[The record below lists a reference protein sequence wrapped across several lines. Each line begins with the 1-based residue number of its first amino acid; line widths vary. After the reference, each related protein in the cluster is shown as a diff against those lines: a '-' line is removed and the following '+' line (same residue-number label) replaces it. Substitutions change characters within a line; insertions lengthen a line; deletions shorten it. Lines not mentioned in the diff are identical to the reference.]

1 MATWHGCF
9 CYCDSVI
16 VEESEDGI
24 HVRLKVERRK
34 SWRLA
39 MRLVVGDVK
48 IENSSSSN
56 NDKPIRLCHK
66 IDYLLVGWINSFSSV
81 RYSFHLV
88 AMRNRGMEE
97 TLLNSCIVASYTVI
111 LLTKLFL
118 FLFWLKLICS
128 GPLVHW
134 FEIHSSGFPAT
145 YIHRADNGSFNI
157 IICKT
162 TKKKIYSFRKDIY
175 TKLRIISLYNYMFF
189 MKI

>member
-1 MATWHGCF
+1 
-9 CYCDSVI
+9 
-16 VEESEDGI
+16 
-24 HVRLKVERRK
+24 
-34 SWRLA
+34 
-39 MRLVVGDVK
+39 
-48 IENSSSSN
+48 
-56 NDKPIRLCHK
+56 
-66 IDYLLVGWINSFSSV
+66 
-81 RYSFHLV
+81 
-88 AMRNRGMEE
+88 MEE

-134 FEIHSSGFPAT
+134 FEIHSSASGFPAT

-162 TKKKIYSFRKDIY
+162 TKKKNSFRKDIY